1 MRAARPSSTAGSS
14 FLCHTAFLTCDHKQR
29 VRTSTSTPPLVHTN
43 IIRHLLP
50 LLSPRHTLFVPVSA
64 HHTVSFNQY
73 PTCLS
78 AFHFASPPIQGVIL
92 PGDKQ
97 RVEFIFKS
105 EETGIKTELWQ
116 LNTHPVLLRG
126 ASMQVTLRG
135 VALYQD
141 KTKDQRLFIE
151 VVYN

>member
-1 MRAARPSSTAGSS
+1 MPRAFPNLQSRTKSLHFYFNSSSGKHKHDQNTCRLTLTLRP
-14 FLCHTAFLTCDHKQR
+14 
-29 VRTSTSTPPLVHTN
+29 
-43 IIRHLLP
+43 
-50 LLSPRHTLFVPVSA
+50 TLFVPVSA
-64 HHTVSFNQY
+64 HHAVSFNQHSTRL
-73 PTCLS
+73 PVFNFCFPS
-78 AFHFASPPIQGVIL
+78 HPGVIR
-92 PGDKQ
+92 PGDTQ

-105 EETGIKTELWQ
+105 EVTGIKTELWR

-141 KTKDQRLFIE
+141 KTADQRLFIE